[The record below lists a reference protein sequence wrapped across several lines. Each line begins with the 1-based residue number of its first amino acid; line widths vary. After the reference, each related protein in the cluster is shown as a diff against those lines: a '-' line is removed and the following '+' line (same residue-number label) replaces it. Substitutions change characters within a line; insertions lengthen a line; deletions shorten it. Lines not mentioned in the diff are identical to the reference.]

1 MLSMSRSG
9 SSALLFSISFSA
21 GRCHGIG
28 CDFTFD
34 TGGRLRVQPQVTAI
48 IQTCIISLAR

>member
-1 MLSMSRSG
+1 MLSMSHSG
-9 SSALLFSISFSA
+9 FSALPFSIYFSA
-21 GRCHGIG
+21 GRCHGTG

-48 IQTCIISLAR
+48 IQTSIISLAP